1 MKFEDT
7 YLAGVGTYLP
17 RTVTTEHAVEEGW
30 YTKEAREASGLE
42 AVAVEDVLPAV
53 DMAAHAARTAIER
66 SGHTADD
73 FRGLLHSNSY
83 YQGPEGWSPAHYV
96 LGHTLNRPVSA
107 FHVQHGCL
115 GLLAALESAAL
126 RLAAG
131 GEPDA
136 AMLLT
141 AADNF
146 STPLVDRWTSSS
158 MFVLADS
165 GSSLVVSRRG
175 GFARL
180 LAMDFVSQPGMEA
193 MHRGD
198 DPLFPPQEPVRR
210 VMDFEGRL
218 ESWRERWAE
227 GGSIP
232 LADFGELIAAT
243 VERTLDA
250 AGTSLDRIARVVH
263 NGFNQDPLGVFLL
276 DPLGLDVSH
285 GTWDLNRRIG
295 HASVSDFA
303 IGLEH
308 LWSTGEVVP
317 GDQVLVL
324 GFTTG
329 MEAACALLEIT
340 ARPGDG
346 PGASPATDSR
356 GDH

>member
-1 MKFEDT
+1 MKFEDI
-7 YLAGVGTYLP
+7 YLAGVGTYVP
-17 RTVTTEHAVEEGW
+17 SAVTTECAVKEGW
-30 YTKEAREASGLE
+30 YTDDARKASGLE
-42 AVAVEDVLPAV
+42 SVAVEDSLPAV
-53 DMAAHAARTAIER
+53 DMAVLAARTAVER

-73 FRGLLHSNSY
+73 FRGLLHTSTY
-83 YQGPEGWSPAHYV
+83 YQGPAGWSPAHYV
-96 LGHTLNRPVSA
+96 LAGTLDRPVSA

-131 GEPDA
+131 GERDA

-146 STPLVDRWTSSS
+146 NTPLVGRWTSSS
-158 MFVLADS
+158 MFVLADA
-165 GSSLVVSRRG
+165 GSSAVVSRRG

-198 DPLFPPQEPVRR
+198 EPLFPPAEPVWRA
-210 VMDFEGRL
+210 MDFEGRL
-218 ESWRERWAE
+218 ESWRDQWAA
-227 GGSIP
+227 GGAIP

-243 VERTLDA
+243 VERTLKA
-250 AGTSLDRIARVVH
+250 AGTSLDRMARVVH
-263 NGFNQDPLGVFLL
+263 NGFNREPLSVFLL
-276 DPLGLDVSH
+276 DPLGLDASR
-285 GTWDLNRRIG
+285 GTWDLNRTIG
-295 HASVSDFA
+295 HASVSDFL

-308 LWSTGEVVP
+308 LWRTGQVVP

-329 MEAACALLEIT
+329 MEAACAVLEIT
-340 ARPGDG
+340 AAPGEG
-346 PGASPATDSR
+346 HGALPAADSR
-356 GDH
+356 GGH

>member
-7 YLAGVGTYLP
+7 YVAGVGTYVP
-17 RTVTTEHAVEEGW
+17 RALTTEFAVKEGW
-30 YTKEAREASGLE
+30 YTDEARTASGLE
-42 AVAVEDVLPAV
+42 SVAVEDALPAV
-53 DMAAHAARTAIER
+53 DMAVLAARTAVER
-66 SGHTADD
+66 SGHSADD
-73 FRGLLHSNSY
+73 FCGLLHSSTY
-83 YQGPEGWSPAHYV
+83 YQGPDGWSPAHYV
-96 LGHTLNRPVSA
+96 LRNTLDRPVSA

-126 RLAAG
+126 RLEAG
-131 GEPDA
+131 GGRDA

-146 STPLVDRWTSSS
+146 NTPLVGRWTSSS
-158 MFVLADS
+158 MFVLADA

-180 LAMDFVSQPGMEA
+180 LAMDFVSQPGIEA

-198 DPLFPPQEPVRR
+198 EPLFPPAEPVRHA
-210 VMDFEGRL
+210 MDFEGRL
-218 ESWRERWAE
+218 ESWREQWAE
-227 GGSIP
+227 GGAIP
-232 LADFGELIAAT
+232 LADFGELITAT
-243 VERTLDA
+243 VERTLAA
-250 AGTSLDRIARVVH
+250 AGTSLGRVARVVH

-276 DPLGLDVSH
+276 DPLGVDVSR
-285 GTWDLNRRIG
+285 GTWQLNRTIG

-308 LWSTGEVVP
+308 LWRTGQVVP

-329 MEAACALLEIT
+329 MEAACAVLEIT
-340 ARPGDG
+340 AAPEKGH
-346 PGASPATDSR
+346 GALSASDSR
-356 GDH
+356 GGH

>member
-1 MKFEDT
+1 MKFDDIH
-7 YLAGVGTYLP
+7 LAGVGTYLP
-17 RTVTTEHAVEEGW
+17 RTITTEYAVKEGW
-30 YTKEAREASGLE
+30 YAKEAREASGLE
-42 AVAVEDVLPAV
+42 AVAVEDTLPAV
-53 DMAAHAARTAIER
+53 DMAVRAARTAVDR
-66 SGHTADD
+66 SGHAADD
-73 FRGLLHSNSY
+73 FLGLLHSHTY
-83 YQGPEGWSPAHYV
+83 YQGPEGWSPAHYI
-96 LGHTLNRPVSA
+96 LGNTLDRPVSA
-107 FHVQHGCL
+107 FQVQHGCL

-126 RLAAG
+126 RLTTDG
-131 GEPDA
+131 GRDA

-146 STPLVDRWTSSS
+146 NTPLVGRWTSSS

-198 DPLFPPQEPVRR
+198 EPLFPPREPVRP

-218 ESWRERWAE
+218 ESWRTRWAE

-232 LADFGELIAAT
+232 LADFGALIAAT
-243 VERTLDA
+243 VERTLA
-250 AGTSLDRIARVVH
+250 TAGTSLDRIARVVH
-263 NGFNQDPLGVFLL
+263 NGFNQDPLNVFLL
-276 DPLGLDVSH
+276 DPLGLDASR
-285 GTWDLNRRIG
+285 GTWELNRGTG

-308 LWSTGEVVP
+308 LWTTGQVVP

-329 MEAACALLEIT
+329 MEAACAVLEIT
-340 ARPGDG
+340 ARPTDT
-346 PGASPATDSR
+346 PAFPSR
-356 GDH
+356 GVH